1 MAGVGFMK
9 NPYESFIRSHH
20 NQTMNMKQYNRA
32 YKAHEGLIKTVYKMN
47 GTVQLTLNNGK
58 SLTIYIREN

>member
-1 MAGVGFMK
+1 MK

-20 NQTMNMKQYNRA
+20 NKTMNINQYNRA
-32 YKAHEGLIKTVYKMN
+32 YKAHEGLIKTVYKMY

-58 SLTIYIREN
+58 SLTIHIKED